1 MTAASPS
8 APKTFR
14 GLPYA
19 FWVLIFGM
27 FVNRVG
33 AFVLPYLALYLQKE
47 QNLGATESGLIVG
60 AWGVGAVI
68 AALVGGQLADRWG
81 RKRTMLLSLGG
92 GAAVLAA
99 LSQASGFEAL
109 AALALALGA
118 VAELYRPAV
127 SAAVADLATPQL
139 RSRAFSYLIWSYNLG
154 FAVSPKIA
162 GEIAEKLGFGWLF
175 VGDAATML
183 AAAFVLAVWTAET
196 RPAAARTDQKDAGF
210 AEALRDR
217 NLRPMLIA
225 ALMMGL
231 AVVQIIAAFGPLMS
245 ADGIDLSTYGE
256 ILALNGLL
264 VALTQP
270 WVVPLSEKFGASRV
284 VPLCALVFCG
294 GLALHAFVDS
304 ALAHAAVVVVWTA
317 GEVALFPL
325 CNTLVANLAPTQ
337 LRGRYQGLYFVAWS
351 IANVIGPP
359 LGQELYARWGASGW
373 SLLPFSCAA
382 IACGAL
388 MVATR
393 RAASVKAAV

>member
-1 MTAASPS
+1 VTAASPS

-14 GLPYA
+14 GLPHA

-33 AFVLPYLALYLQKE
+33 AFVLPYLALYLQT
-47 QNLGATESGLIVG
+47 QRNLGATESGLIVG

-81 RKRTMLLSLGG
+81 RKRTMLLSLCG
-92 GAAVLAA
+92 GAVVLAG
-99 LSQASGFEAL
+99 LSQARGFGQL

-127 SAAVADLATPQL
+127 SAAVTDLAAPEL

-154 FAVSPKIA
+154 FAVSPLIA
-162 GEIAEKLGFGWLF
+162 GVIAEELGFGWLF

-183 AAAFVLAVWTAET
+183 AAAIVLAVWTAET
-196 RPAAARTDQKDAGF
+196 RPAAARTERKDSGF
-210 AEALRDR
+210 GEALRDR
-217 NLRPMLIA
+217 NLRPMLLA
-225 ALMMGL
+225 ALMMGV
-231 AVVQIIAAFGPLMS
+231 AIVQIIATFGPLMS
-245 ADGIDLSTYGE
+245 ADGIDLKTYGR

-304 ALAHAAVVVVWTA
+304 ALAHAFVVVVWTA

-325 CNTLVANLAPTQ
+325 CNTLVANIAPTP

-351 IANVIGPP
+351 TANVIGPP
-359 LGQELYARWGASGW
+359 LGQELYARFGAGGW
-373 SLLPFSCAA
+373 SALPLSCAVVA
-382 IACGAL
+382 AAAL
-388 MVATR
+388 FVATR
-393 RAASVKAAV
+393 RAAAVKAAV